1 MKHKLT
7 DQQFKTAVIMIDRGE
22 EVPDWVLKEVED
34 RLWEPTWEVFEL
46 RTKRI
51 NPTLLTGGIITMLS
65 DEAQ

>member
-34 RLWEPTWEVFEL
+34 RLWEPTWEVL
-46 RTKRI
+46 NSGR
-51 NPTLLTGGIITMLS
+51 NG
-65 DEAQ
+65 